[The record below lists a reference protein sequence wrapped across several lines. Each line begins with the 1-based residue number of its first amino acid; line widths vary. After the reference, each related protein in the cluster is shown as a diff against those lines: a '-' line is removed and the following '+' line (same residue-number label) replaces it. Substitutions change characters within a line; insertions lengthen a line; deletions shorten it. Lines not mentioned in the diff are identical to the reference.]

1 MLICLLWYLLFAT
14 DFFMLHA
21 ASRDPG
27 IIPARSWNNMK
38 GYLPDKYYY
47 VSREAR
53 VYYLQV
59 NQTHSPIIFKFKFCE
74 TCFRFRPTRCSH
86 CNVCNVCVVKFD
98 HHCMWLGTCV
108 GKRNYK

>member
-59 NQTHSPIIFKFKFCE
+59 N
-74 TCFRFRPTRCSH
+74 
-86 CNVCNVCVVKFD
+86 
-98 HHCMWLGTCV
+98 
-108 GKRNYK
+108 